1 MQSSTTPSLQDVK
14 QSDQAWKCLA
24 KSDEKDKNY
33 FSILIVIRN
42 TLTFALLVIFF
53 KWGYKSTKRLFI
65 EKNANRE
72 RQH

>member
-1 MQSSTTPSLQDVK
+1 MQSSAMPSLQDVK

-33 FSILIVIRN
+33 FSIVILLRN
-42 TLTFALLVIFF
+42 TPTFALLVIFF

-65 EKNANRE
+65 EK
-72 RQH
+72 H